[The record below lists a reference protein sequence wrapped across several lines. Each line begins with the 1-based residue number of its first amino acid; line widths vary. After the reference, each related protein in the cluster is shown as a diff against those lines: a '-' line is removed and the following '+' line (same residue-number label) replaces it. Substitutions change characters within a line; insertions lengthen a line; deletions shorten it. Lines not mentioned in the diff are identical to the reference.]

1 MGNREK
7 MTIRLSGHEIAITAS
22 PAEAPHVERATKL
35 VNEQMEA
42 LQNRAGGLITQQKT
56 ALMVAF
62 QNAFDLCLAEE
73 AIEESRRLK
82 AELERQRDALAR
94 LEGLLGKV
102 DDALTY

>member
-1 MGNREK
+1 MSTRER
-7 MTIRLSGHEIAITAS
+7 MTVRLAGHDIAITAS
-22 PAEAPHVERATKL
+22 PEEAEHVARAAKL
-35 VNEQMEA
+35 VNDQMEA
-42 LQNRAGGLITQQKT
+42 LQQRAGGLITQQKT

-62 QNAFDLCLAEE
+62 QNAFDLSMAEE

-82 AELERQRDALAR
+82 ADLERQRDAMAR

>member
-7 MTIRLSGHEIAITAS
+7 LTVRLAGHDIAITAS
-22 PAEAPHVERATKL
+22 PEEAAHVDRAAKL

-42 LQNRAGGLITQQKT
+42 LQSRAGGLITQQKT

-62 QNAFDLCLAEE
+62 QNAFDLSMAEE
-73 AIEESRRLK
+73 AIEESRRLR
-82 AELERQRDALAR
+82 AELERQRDAMAR